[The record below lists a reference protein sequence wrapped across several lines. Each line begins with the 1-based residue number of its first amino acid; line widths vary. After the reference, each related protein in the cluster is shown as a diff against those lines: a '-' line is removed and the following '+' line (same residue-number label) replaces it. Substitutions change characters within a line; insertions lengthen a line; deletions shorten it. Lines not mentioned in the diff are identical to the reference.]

1 MVSFWSTALGQAAV
15 AHEWGDYHLDP
26 PPRGPRERTIWINNV
41 PEAPAG
47 KSRAHLD
54 LRLPDGDPAP
64 LVAAGARIVRPPT
77 DTDRWYVLE
86 DPDGIP
92 LCVMGPHPGTRRRR
106 WAPSSWSSTPPIPR
120 AIARWWAER
129 TGGTF
134 GQQPGTTVAWVEGAA
149 GFPYAYW
156 VFTQVPEPK
165 TAKNR
170 VHWDVKMLDAD
181 VELLQE
187 RGRDPPPTE
196 GRRDRLVGHGRPRGQ
211 RVLRVPLT
219 SAVRATHP
227 RLAVTDALAA
237 SCTPCGYESPRE
249 LVSHPRRRMAR
260 RSRRATAAVRPRWAH
275 EAALHQLARGR
286 GLRRSPELP
295 RRRHRRGPM
304 QRAGRR
310 LLGRGR
316 PRREGARRRLAGRG
330 HPWRRAPDHRRR
342 LRRRL

>member
-1 MVSFWSTALGQAAV
+1 MPDLAFKDLCFDVTAGGDRAAAVVSFWSVALGQAAV

-92 LCVMGPHPGTRRRR
+92 LCVMGPHPRYPE
-106 WAPSSWSSTPPIPR
+106 APMGPFELVVDAADPA

-187 RGRDPPPTE
+187 RGAILLRPKDDEIDWWVMADPE
-196 GRRDRLVGHGRPRGQ
+196 GNEF
-211 RVLRVPLT
+211 
-219 SAVRATHP
+219 SAFR
-227 RLAVTDALAA
+227 
-237 SCTPCGYESPRE
+237 
-249 LVSHPRRRMAR
+249 
-260 RSRRATAAVRPRWAH
+260 
-275 EAALHQLARGR
+275 
-286 GLRRSPELP
+286 
-295 RRRHRRGPM
+295 
-304 QRAGRR
+304 
-310 LLGRGR
+310 
-316 PRREGARRRLAGRG
+316 
-330 HPWRRAPDHRRR
+330 
-342 LRRRL
+342 